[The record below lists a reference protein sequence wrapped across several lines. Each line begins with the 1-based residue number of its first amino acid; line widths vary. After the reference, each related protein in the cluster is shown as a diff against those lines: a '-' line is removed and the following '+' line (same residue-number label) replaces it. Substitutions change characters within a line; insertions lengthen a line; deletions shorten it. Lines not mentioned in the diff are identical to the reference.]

1 MNIYRMLHF
10 VASRRVPA
18 SVKLLGLCM
27 MHLVGRRTIGVFIDP
42 VLSCNLRCRMCYFS
56 DADKRRSMHGVMTRK
71 RLDAVARALYSRAL
85 KLQIGCGAE
94 PTLYGDLVGIVRQ
107 GHDYGIPYISLTTNG
122 QLIASG
128 NVSLIELVRAGLDEI
143 TLSIHGTSKE
153 IYEEMMPGAT
163 FERLSSL
170 IDCMIEA
177 KHEFPGFKIRIN
189 YTVNSLN
196 MYDLQ
201 DDCFWKLWRGLELDI
216 VQLRPVQDM
225 GRTEWSDFDMSPLK
239 DNYDCTIGN
248 IIKGCRERGIT
259 CIAPGREQLDE
270 VATLQDGV
278 SSVIED
284 ITYCYVSPESCYSE
298 DFNIENDTYDS
309 YHRRRGTVGKLFK
322 AVWSRKERMRNASK
336 KLNYD
341 VK

>member
-1 MNIYRMLHF
+1 M
-10 VASRRVPA
+10 
-18 SVKLLGLCM
+18 KLLGLCV
-27 MHLVGRRTIGVFIDP
+27 MHLVGRRTIGIFMDP

-56 DADKRRSMHGVMTRK
+56 DAEKRKSMHGMITGS
-71 RLDAVARALYSRAL
+71 RLDAVARALYPRAL

-94 PTLYGDLVGIVRQ
+94 PTLYRNLAGIVRQ
-107 GHDYGIPYISLTTNG
+107 GHAYGIPYISLTTNG

-128 NVSLIELVRAGLDEI
+128 YVSLIDLVRAGLNEI
-143 TLSIHGTSKE
+143 TVSVHGTSRE

-163 FERLSSL
+163 FDRLSGL
-170 IDCMIEA
+170 IDCLIEV
-177 KHEFPGFKIRIN
+177 KSEFPGFKIRIN
-189 YTVNSLN
+189 YTVNSMN

-201 DDCFWKLWRGLELDI
+201 GDCFWTLWKGLELDI

-225 GRTEWSDFDMSPLK
+225 GRTDWNDFDMVSLK
-239 DNYDCTIGN
+239 ENYDSTIGN
-248 IIKGCRERGIT
+248 IIRGCKERGIT

-284 ITYCYVSPESCYSE
+284 ITYCYVSPEECYKS
-298 DFNIENDTYDS
+298 DFNPDNDTYES
-309 YHRRRGTVGKLFK
+309 YHRRNATAIKLLK
-322 AVWSRKERMRNASK
+322 SVWSRKERMRNASK